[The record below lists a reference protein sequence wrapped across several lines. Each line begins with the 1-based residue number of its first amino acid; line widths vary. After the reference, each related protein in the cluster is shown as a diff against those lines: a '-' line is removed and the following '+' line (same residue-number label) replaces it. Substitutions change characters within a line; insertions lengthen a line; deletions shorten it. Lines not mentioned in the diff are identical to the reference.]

1 MVHRGHGIG
10 RLARGPRGLAEE
22 CGAVATEYGLLL
34 ALVALA
40 ITVALAAFGF
50 ALLDLFRAGVD
61 AFP

>member
-1 MVHRGHGIG
+1 MVRRGHATC
-10 RLARGPRGLAEE
+10 RLARRLRPLAEE
-22 CGAVATEYGLLL
+22 RGAVATEYGLLL